1 MHKDKYIVITVLVT
15 TNSSY
20 CHLNWL
26 NQTETTCNCESNL
39 VILVRVSVEKLRVL
53 TSTGWKF
60 ELSPSSL
67 II

>member
-26 NQTETTCNCESNL
+26 NQAETTSNCEANL
-39 VILVRVSVEKLRVL
+39 VISVSQQLGQVL
-53 TSTGWKF
+53 FKMVGK
-60 ELSPSSL
+60 
-67 II
+67 